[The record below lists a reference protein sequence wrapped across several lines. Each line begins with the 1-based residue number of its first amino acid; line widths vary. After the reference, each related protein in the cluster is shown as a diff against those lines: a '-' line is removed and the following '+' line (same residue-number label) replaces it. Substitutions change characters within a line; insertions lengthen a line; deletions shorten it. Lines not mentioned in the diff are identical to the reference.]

1 MTITVDIYI
10 PGPSVGLHHDF
21 DVLDGVLKSLFKGK
35 VVARKICVPMEL
47 YKSAGPDQDLQQSLG
62 RLGDIAIFLERALS
76 ADFLKAYREKAIFIN
91 PEWFYESDRVACEA
105 MGCTILHKSRHFYAV
120 LQPVL
125 AKLGHV
131 YTGFTSIDPAVTV
144 TNRTVFSHFR
154 GASRMRLT
162 QELLEIWRRR
172 PDFPLLRVQAYGTD
186 IAINTNI
193 WVGAGNT
200 EFFFGELDR
209 SSYFMELSKGGI
221 KLCTSQ
227 VEGFGH
233 YLNEA
238 RAMSALTIAL
248 DAPPMNELITP
259 ETGILVPV
267 NGCRPQRLG
276 MVYDVDEQDL
286 LNAITCAITMPVS
299 ERERKGLA
307 ARALYEQQA
316 AEFAQAFHAY
326 LRPIVEDIGKERRQD
341 MT

>member
-1 MTITVDIYI
+1 MTIIVDIYV
-10 PGPSVGLHHDF
+10 PGPSAGLHHDF
-21 DVLDGVLKSLFKGK
+21 DVLDDALKSMFKDR
-35 VVARKICVPMEL
+35 VVARKITVPIEF
-47 YKSAGPDQDLQQSLG
+47 YKSAGPDPEFEPSLG
-62 RLGDIAIFLERALS
+62 DLGEIAIFLERALH
-76 ADFLKAYREKAIFIN
+76 ADFLNHYRDTAIFIN
-91 PEWFYESDRVACEA
+91 PEWFYESDKVACEA
-105 MGCTILHKSRHFYAV
+105 MRSTILHKSRFFHASIQAV
-120 LQPVL
+120 LPNL
-125 AKLGHV
+125 RHV

-144 TNRTVFSHFR
+144 ANRTVFSHFR
-154 GASRMRLT
+154 GASRLRLT

-186 IAINTNI
+186 IAINTSM

-267 NGCRPQRLG
+267 TGCRPQRLG

-286 LNAITCAITMPVS
+286 LNAITCAIAMPLS
-299 ERERKGLA
+299 ERERKGQA

-316 AEFAQAFHAY
+316 ADFADAFEAY

-341 MT
+341 SM

>member
-21 DVLDGVLKSLFKGK
+21 DVLDDVLKSLFKDQ
-35 VVARKICVPMEL
+35 VVARKICVPMAF
-47 YKSAGPDQDLQQSLG
+47 YKSAGPDPEFRQSLG
-62 RLGDIAIFLERALS
+62 QTGDIAIFLERALS
-76 ADFLKAYREKAIFIN
+76 AEFLNSYREKAIFIN

-105 MGCTILHKSRHFYAV
+105 MGCTVLHKSRHFHAV

-125 AKLGHV
+125 ANLRHV

-144 TNRTVFSHFR
+144 ENRTVFSHFR

-162 QELLEIWRRR
+162 QELLEIWQRR

-186 IAINTNI
+186 IAINTNM

-209 SSYFMELSKGGI
+209 CSYFMELAKGGI

-267 NGCRPQRLG
+267 SGWRPQRLG
-276 MVYDVDEQDL
+276 MVYDVNEQDL
-286 LNAITCAITMPVS
+286 VNAITCAIAMPVS

-307 ARALYEQQA
+307 ARVLYEQQA
-316 AEFAQAFHAY
+316 ADFAQAFQAY
-326 LRPIVEDIGKERRQD
+326 LRPIVDQIGTERRQD
-341 MT
+341 RT

>member
-1 MTITVDIYI
+1 MKITVDVYI

-21 DVLDGVLKSLFKGK
+21 DVLDSVLKSMFQDQVL
-35 VVARKICVPMEL
+35 ANKIFVPIDF
-47 YKSAGPDQDLQQSLG
+47 YKPAGVGPEFQQSLG
-62 RLGDIAIFLERALS
+62 QMGDIAIFLERALC
-76 ADFLKAYREKAIFIN
+76 ADFLNNYREKAIFIN
-91 PEWFYESDRVACEA
+91 PEWFYESDKVACEA
-105 MGCTILHKSRHFYAV
+105 MACTVLHKSRHFYAA
-120 LQPVL
+120 LQPIL
-125 AKLGHV
+125 ANLRHV
-131 YTGFTSIDPAVTV
+131 YTGFTSIDPAVEV

-186 IAINTNI
+186 IGINTNM

-200 EFFFGELDR
+200 EFFLGQLDR
-209 SSYFMELSKGGI
+209 STYFMELSKGGI

-238 RAMSALTIAL
+238 SAMSALTIAL
-248 DAPPMNELITP
+248 DAPPMNELITA

-267 NGCRPQRLG
+267 TGWRPQRLG
-276 MVYDVDEQDL
+276 RVYDVNEHDL
-286 LNAITCAITMPVS
+286 LNAIAFAIAMPVS
-299 ERERKGLA
+299 ERERKGRA

-316 AEFAQAFHAY
+316 AEFRQAFYAY
-326 LRPIVEDIGKERRQD
+326 LRPIVDEISK
-341 MT
+341 